1 MEIEHIGDNKIR
13 CALTE
18 QEIESLGYDID
29 EIIANSEI
37 TQEFMHT
44 VLELVE
50 EQEHIQMEG
59 ISPMVKAE
67 LLQDHSMAITFGA
80 DKEVSLKDLVN
91 TVSHMI
97 SQLDPDAALGK
108 QGKAEKENAPQ
119 AAADTADTA
128 ATAGTHKRTDPMIC
142 ALRFASFEN
151 MRRMSL
157 LAFRGKIPKSSLYKL
172 DGAYYLIL
180 DFTGFAK
187 EEMRPF
193 AFGTIEYDDA
203 HYSDQGHIAHIREQ
217 GICIMKKQALE
228 MLMQL

>member
-80 DKEVSLKDLVN
+80 DKEVSLRDLVN

-97 SQLDPDAALGK
+97 SQLDPDAASGK
-108 QGKAEKENAPQ
+108 TAKAEEGNAQ
-119 AAADTADTA
+119 AAAD
-128 ATAGTHKRTDPMIC
+128 TAGTHKRTDPMIC
-142 ALRFASFEN
+142 ALRFSSFEN

-157 LAFRGKIPKSSLYKL
+157 LAFRGKIPKSSLYKM

>member
-80 DKEVSLKDLVN
+80 DKEVSLRDLVN

-97 SQLDPDAALGK
+97 SQLDPDAVLGK
-108 QGKAEKENAPQ
+108 QAKAEEGNAQ
-119 AAADTADTA
+119 AAADTAA
-128 ATAGTHKRTDPMIC
+128 AGTHKRTDPMIC
-142 ALRFASFEN
+142 ALRFSSFEN

-157 LAFRGKIPKSSLYKL
+157 LAFRGKIPKSSLYKM

>member
-1 MEIEHIGDNKIR
+1 MKT
-13 CALTE
+13 A
-18 QEIESLGYDID
+18 
-29 EIIANSEI
+29 
-37 TQEFMHT
+37 
-44 VLELVE
+44 
-50 EQEHIQMEG
+50 
-59 ISPMVKAE
+59 KAE
-67 LLQDHSMAITFGA
+67 EG
-80 DKEVSLKDLVN
+80 
-91 TVSHMI
+91 
-97 SQLDPDAALGK
+97 
-108 QGKAEKENAPQ
+108 NAQ

-128 ATAGTHKRTDPMIC
+128 AAAGTHKRTDPMIC
-142 ALRFASFEN
+142 ALRFSSFEN

-157 LAFRGKIPKSSLYKL
+157 LAFRGKIPKSSLYKM

>member
-80 DKEVSLKDLVN
+80 DKEVSLRDLVN

-108 QGKAEKENAPQ
+108 QAEAEEGNAQ

-128 ATAGTHKRTDPMIC
+128 AAAGTHKRTAVPAVLPDKNQNP
-142 ALRFASFEN
+142 
-151 MRRMSL
+151 
-157 LAFRGKIPKSSLYKL
+157 
-172 DGAYYLIL
+172 
-180 DFTGFAK
+180 
-187 EEMRPF
+187 
-193 AFGTIEYDDA
+193 
-203 HYSDQGHIAHIREQ
+203 
-217 GICIMKKQALE
+217 
-228 MLMQL
+228 

>member
-1 MEIEHIGDNKIR
+1 
-13 CALTE
+13 
-18 QEIESLGYDID
+18 
-29 EIIANSEI
+29 
-37 TQEFMHT
+37 
-44 VLELVE
+44 
-50 EQEHIQMEG
+50 MEG

-80 DKEVSLKDLVN
+80 DKEVSLRDLVN

-108 QGKAEKENAPQ
+108 QAKAEEGNAQ

-128 ATAGTHKRTDPMIC
+128 AAAGTHKRTDPMIC
-142 ALRFASFEN
+142 ALRFSSFEN

-157 LAFRGKIPKSSLYKL
+157 LAFRGKIPKSSLYKM

>member
-1 MEIEHIGDNKIR
+1 
-13 CALTE
+13 
-18 QEIESLGYDID
+18 
-29 EIIANSEI
+29 
-37 TQEFMHT
+37 
-44 VLELVE
+44 
-50 EQEHIQMEG
+50 MEG

-80 DKEVSLKDLVN
+80 DKEVSLQDLVK

-97 SQLDPDAALGK
+97 SQLDPDAAPGK
-108 QGKAEKENAPQ
+108 TAKTEKGNAQ
-119 AAADTADTA
+119 TAADTADTA
-128 ATAGTHKRTDPMIC
+128 AAAGTHKRTDPMIC
-142 ALRFASFEN
+142 ALRFSSFEN

-157 LAFRGKIPKSSLYKL
+157 LAFRGKIPKSSLYKM

>member
-80 DKEVSLKDLVN
+80 DKEVSLRDLVN

-97 SQLDPDAALGK
+97 SQLDPDAASGK
-108 QGKAEKENAPQ
+108 TAKAEEGNAQ

-128 ATAGTHKRTDPMIC
+128 AAAGTHKRTDPMIC
-142 ALRFASFEN
+142 ALRFSSFEK
-151 MRRMSL
+151 MSL
-157 LAFRGKIPKSSLYKL
+157 LAFRGKIPKSSLYKM